1 MSFESSGIDKENL
14 FKINKLLFFDIW
26 KNETINLEQIDL
38 LNDIVQ
44 NNFNQLYG
52 RKRNKEIINIGLNHP
67 STYEIDNQTLM
78 FGPAGNFPEYPEI
91 IISGISTSIT
101 AANGIALNL
110 KKKDIK
116 SVNIDEIRKIYL
128 QNIYK
133 GGMYKKFKKEW
144 EQRSNGSIYEN
155 DFHDLFNIIEGKK
168 AFSKKSKIML
178 TQATLHGIATY
189 YEDSWHKRTAWSAPS
204 TKVFKNEVSEYLF
217 KEFFLESVLIERFIN
232 NPKSKFLFLMG
243 NDIYNKVRKSFE
255 KEINTSLSLENVI
268 FCENIN
274 KDFKL
279 EDFDI
284 KVNSKYIIKIKH
296 SAA

>member
-1 MSFESSGIDKENL
+1 MSFKSPGFDKEYL
-14 FKINKLLFFDIW
+14 LKINKLLFFDIW
-26 KNETINLEQIDL
+26 QNERMNLEQRDQL
-38 LNDIVQ
+38 KDIVQ
-44 NNFNQLYG
+44 NNFNIFYG

-78 FGPAGNFPEYPEI
+78 FGPAGNFPKYPEI

-110 KKKDIK
+110 KKKDIE
-116 SVNIDEIRKIYL
+116 SLDVDEIREIYL
-128 QNIYK
+128 HNIYK

-144 EQRSNGSIYEN
+144 WKRSNGSIYEK

-168 AFSKKSKIML
+168 AVSKKSKIML

-189 YEDSWHKRTAWSAPS
+189 YYDGWHKRTAWSAPS
-204 TKVFKNEVSEYLF
+204 TKVFKSEESEYLF
-217 KEFFLESVLIERFIN
+217 KDFFLESVLIERLIN

-255 KEINTSLSLENVI
+255 KEINTSVSLENVI
-268 FCENIN
+268 FCDNVNE
-274 KDFKL
+274 DFKL
-279 EDFDI
+279 EDFDTR
-284 KVNSKYIIKIKH
+284 VNSKYIIKIKH
-296 SAA
+296 PAA